1 VTGPGRH
8 RDPAET
14 GPGRHP
20 DRAETGPGRHP
31 DPAVTGPGRY
41 LEPAVGGVRAA
52 SDPADRPPPWRQNA
66 AARTGTQR
74 LAVRLIRGACR
85 RLPADAR
92 DERCRE
98 WTGEVRAIMDDPAGR
113 AGALRSLRAL
123 RFAVGIVRCAGDPA
137 LAAGGARSAR
147 RSVVTRV
154 AIGVGI
160 YLCVVGLFVGLMQTF
175 RWQGPTP
182 LLVALPLAVCFDGFC
197 LLDLARA
204 GQVRYLPKW
213 GWVLAC
219 LVQTPFGGIMYL
231 TTGRARS

>member
-1 VTGPGRH
+1 VSGPGRPL
-8 RDPAET
+8 DPAAAGAVGAS
-14 GPGRHP
+14 GPAG
-20 DRAETGPGRHP
+20 
-31 DPAVTGPGRY
+31 
-41 LEPAVGGVRAA
+41 GGVRVARG
-52 SDPADRPPPWRQNA
+52 PADRPPPWRQNA

-98 WTGEVRAIMDDPAGR
+98 WTAEVRAIMDDPAGR
-113 AGALRSLRAL
+113 AGALRSVRAL
-123 RFAVGIVRCAGDPA
+123 RYAAGIVRCAGDPA

-154 AIGVGI
+154 ALGLGI
-160 YLCVVGLFVGLMQTF
+160 YLCVIGLFVGLMQTF
-175 RWQGPTP
+175 RWQGPSP
-182 LLVALPLAVCFDGFC
+182 LLVVVPLAVCFDGFC
-197 LLDLARA
+197 LVDLARA

-231 TTGRARS
+231 TAGRARS